1 MYKIAILVIIILIT
15 IYYTYSIHNRVY
27 EEAIEGLWVS
37 PDVYN
42 ENANIVLMRLFI
54 GKPEKMG
61 GLGNKIKRN
70 ARLLIDKEI
79 TDQDIII
86 TYKKPPSGFTISPYK
101 LNVEMEYTDEKLWND
116 KITFEFDFMK
126 NSLRIYDEDELLG
139 YFYKD
144 NEISDSFKAISK
156 DQTDSETD

>member
-1 MYKIAILVIIILIT
+1 
-15 IYYTYSIHNRVY
+15 
-27 EEAIEGLWVS
+27 
-37 PDVYN
+37 
-42 ENANIVLMRLFI
+42 
-54 GKPEKMG
+54 MG